1 MTLTNFARIIKHRK
15 ESQNDYLFW
24 KSFQLQCVSKFMGV
38 RAFSNERLDSGVDA
52 VGKNR
57 FHISNLYVG
66 TKSLT
71 WRFYPFSKLLNG

>member
-1 MTLTNFARIIKHRK
+1 
-15 ESQNDYLFW
+15 
-24 KSFQLQCVSKFMGV
+24 MGV